1 MTAGGYGA
9 RRIHERLQARVDHW
23 QKVKN
28 TSPPGETPAEAATRV
43 ALAERYTS
51 IRNQTAQKKHA
62 GRPGRVI
69 GAIEIKQTAGGTNAN
84 TITWEVG
91 RMFLDHGDAVLADE
105 VLDAILDNGGPLR
118 SFVTKSPVL
127 QDILVQIQI
136 AINSEGLPPDETR
149 RLRKAL
155 VALDPTSST

>member
-1 MTAGGYGA
+1 MVSRGRPLCIWDSVVA
-9 RRIHERLQARVDHW
+9 
-23 QKVKN
+23 
-28 TSPPGETPAEAATRV
+28 V
-43 ALAERYTS
+43 AL
-51 IRNQTAQKKHA
+51 
-62 GRPGRVI
+62 
-69 GAIEIKQTAGGTNAN
+69 
-84 TITWEVG
+84 
-91 RMFLDHGDAVLADE
+91 DE